1 VHRVCVQLTELGP
14 QAFPFLIERWEDK
27 RYCLTTEI
35 ASYTNESVGRICRWI
50 IDGQLQPSGHFQ
62 AGYADPR
69 GKPLRP
75 DYVATFLGSQKA
87 ARQWWEK
94 NKDKTLS
101 QMQLE
106 VLDWLIGEEAK
117 RPRNFSDAERREL
130 QALRKK
136 LVQGGK
142 PLPPLGIPVYEFGR

>member
-1 VHRVCVQLTELGP
+1 
-14 QAFPFLIERWEDK
+14 
-27 RYCLTTEI
+27 
-35 ASYTNESVGRICRWI
+35 
-50 IDGQLQPSGHFQ
+50 
-62 AGYADPR
+62 
-69 GKPLRP
+69 
-75 DYVATFLGSQKA
+75 
-87 ARQWWEK
+87 
-94 NKDKTLS
+94 
-101 QMQLE
+101 MQLE